1 MPEHLSSRERMLRA
15 IRREE
20 VDRVPC
26 AFMSFS
32 AMRGRCQDAYEVTE
46 RELEMGLDSWL
57 FVPSAWRNQR
67 PNHPDLRGLPVR
79 LPPEVRTDLWMET
92 PPGESFP
99 VLHKEYHA
107 PAGTLSVL
115 VRKTDDWPHGNFV
128 PLIEDYQI
136 PRAIKPLVTNR
147 ADLDVLRTILQ
158 PPSPEDIAALHAEMA
173 RARAFAAHHG
183 VLIAG
188 GWGVGADMASWLCG
202 LQNLMLMV
210 MDQPELVEELLAVIA
225 AWNETRMRVILEA
238 GVDLYIRRG
247 WYESAQFWSPRLNRR
262 FLLPIIQ
269 REAKLAHEYG
279 ALFGYNM
286 TTGLLPMLDNL
297 RETGVDVLLGL
308 DPLQQGPDPLAA
320 ARDKLS
326 DRMCLWGGVNGAITV
341 EEGTAEDV
349 QGAVRHA
356 LTVMD
361 GVNGFILSPVDNIT
375 EITLN
380 TWRNVDVLIKTWQE
394 LKGNV

>member
-1 MPEHLSSRERMLRA
+1 MPVTLASRERMLRA

-20 VDRVPC
+20 VDHVPC

-46 RELEMGLDSWL
+46 RELEMGLDSWI
-57 FVPSAWRNQR
+57 FVPSTWRNQR

-128 PLIEDYQI
+128 PLMEDYQI

-158 PPSPEDIAALHAEMA
+158 PPSPEDVAALHAEMA

-188 GWGVGADMASWLCG
+188 GWGVGAD
-202 LQNLMLMV
+202 
-210 MDQPELVEELLAVIA
+210 D
-225 AWNETRMRVILEA
+225 
-238 GVDLYIRRG
+238 D
-247 WYESAQFWSPRLNRR
+247 
-262 FLLPIIQ
+262 
-269 REAKLAHEYG
+269 
-279 ALFGYNM
+279 ALFGDIEAVVSHPAPYEIQPVPDVLDQGPWGRG
-286 TTGLLPMLDNL
+286 GLLADGQASGRGN
-297 RETGVDVLLGL
+297 
-308 DPLQQGPDPLAA
+308 
-320 ARDKLS
+320 
-326 DRMCLWGGVNGAITV
+326 
-341 EEGTAEDV
+341 ED
-349 QGAVRHA
+349 Q
-356 LTVMD
+356 
-361 GVNGFILSPVDNIT
+361 
-375 EITLN
+375 
-380 TWRNVDVLIKTWQE
+380 
-394 LKGNV
+394 